1 MAVNLQKG
9 QRASLDNSMKM
20 ALVGLGWDPNKYDGG
35 YDFDLDAS
43 AFVCGANGKVQSD
56 DDFIFYNNPDWRDH
70 TIWSSGD
77 DRTGGNSQD
86 GDDEQ
91 IFIDFTKIPDYVSKI
106 AITVTIHE
114 AAARRQ
120 NFGQVSN
127 AYVRVAK
134 VQNETDTQGETVIQF
149 DLEEEFSIETALVV
163 CEIYRKNG
171 QWKFNAVGQPLQVW
185 SVAQLAERYGLPRSV
200 WKK

>member
-1 MAVNLQKG
+1 MAVNLSKG
-9 QRASLDNSMKM
+9 QRVSIDNSMKM
-20 ALVGLGWDPNKYDGG
+20 ALIGLGWDPNKYDGG

-43 AFVCGANGKVQSD
+43 AFICGANGKVQSD
-56 DDFIFYNNPDWRDH
+56 EDFVFYNNPDWKNH
-70 TIWSSGD
+70 TVWSSGD
-77 DRTGGNSQD
+77 DTTGGNSDD

-91 IFIDFTKIPDYVSKI
+91 IFIDFSKLPSWVDKI
-106 AITVTIHE
+106 AITVTIHD
-114 AAARRQ
+114 AVNRRQ

-134 VQNETDTQGETVIQF
+134 VQNEFDNVGETVIQF

-171 QWKFNAVGQPLQVW
+171 EWKFNAVAAGYQGGLE
-185 SVAQLAERYGLPRSV
+185 ALCRNYGV
-200 WKK
+200 NV

>member
-9 QRASLDNSMKM
+9 QRASLDSSMKM
-20 ALVGLGWDPNKYDGG
+20 ALIGLGWDPNKYDGG

-43 AFVCGANGKVQSD
+43 AFICGANGKVQSD
-56 DDFIFYNNPDWRDH
+56 DDFVFYNNTDWRDH
-70 TIWSSGD
+70 TVWSSGD
-77 DRTGGNSQD
+77 DRTGGNSSD

-134 VQNETDTQGETVIQF
+134 IDNEFDTQGETVIQF

-171 QWKFNAVGQPLQVW
+171 QWRFNAVAAGYQGGLE
-185 SVAQLAERYGLPRSV
+185 QLCRSYGV
-200 WKK
+200 NV

>member
-1 MAVNLQKG
+1 MAVTLQKG
-9 QRASLDNSMKM
+9 QGVSLDNSMKM

-43 AFVCGANGKVQSD
+43 AFILGANGKVVSD
-56 DDFIFYNNPDWRDH
+56 DDFVFYNKPDWHDH
-70 TIWSSGD
+70 PGWSTGD
-77 DRTGGNSQD
+77 DRSGGNSAE

-114 AAARRQ
+114 AAERRQ

-134 VQNETDTQGETVIQF
+134 VENEFDTNGETVIQF

-171 QWKFNAVGQPLQVW
+171 QWKFNAVASGYQGGLE
-185 SVAQLAERYGLPRSV
+185 QLCRVYGV
-200 WKK
+200 NI

>member
-1 MAVNLQKG
+1 
-9 QRASLDNSMKM
+9 MKM

-43 AFVCGANGKVQSD
+43 AFILGANGKVVSD
-56 DDFIFYNNPDWRDH
+56 DDFVFYNNPDWHDH
-70 TIWSSGD
+70 TVWSTGD
-77 DRTGGNSQD
+77 DRSGGNSAE

-114 AAARRQ
+114 AAERRQ

-134 VQNETDTQGETVIQF
+134 VENEFDTNGETVIQF

-171 QWKFNAVGQPLQVW
+171 QWKFNAVASGYQGGLE
-185 SVAQLAERYGLPRSV
+185 QLCRVYGV
-200 WKK
+200 NI

>member
-20 ALVGLGWDPNKYDGG
+20 ALIGLGWDPNKYDGG

-77 DRTGGNSQD
+77 DQTGGNSSD
-86 GDDEQ
+86 SDDEQ
-91 IFIDFTKIPDYVSKI
+91 IFIDFSKIPDYVSKI
-106 AITVTIHE
+106 AITVTIHD

-134 VQNETDTQGETVIQF
+134 IDNEFDTQGETVIQF

-171 QWKFNAVGQPLQVW
+171 QWKFNAVASGYQGGLE
-185 SVAQLAERYGLPRSV
+185 QLCRVYGV
-200 WKK
+200 NV

>member
-1 MAVNLQKG
+1 MAVNLSKG

-20 ALVGLGWDPNKYDGG
+20 ALIGLGWDPNKYDGG

-43 AFVCGANGKVQSD
+43 AFICGANGKVQSD
-56 DDFIFYNNPDWRDH
+56 DDFVFYNNPDWKNH

-77 DRTGGNSQD
+77 DRTGGNSED

-91 IFIDFTKIPDYVSKI
+91 IFIDFSKVPSWVEKI
-106 AITVTIHE
+106 AITVTIHD
-114 AAARRQ
+114 AVNRRQ

-134 VQNETDTQGETVIQF
+134 VQNEFDTVGETVIQF

-171 QWKFNAVGQPLQVW
+171 EWKFNAVAAGYQGGLE
-185 SVAQLAERYGLPRSV
+185 ALCRNYGV
-200 WKK
+200 NV

>member
-1 MAVNLQKG
+1 MAVNLSKG
-9 QRASLDNSMKM
+9 QRVSIDNSMKM

-43 AFVCGANGKVQSD
+43 AFICGANGKVQSD
-56 DDFIFYNNPDWRDH
+56 EDFVFYNNHDWKNH
-70 TIWSSGD
+70 TVWSSGD
-77 DRTGGNSQD
+77 DTSGGNSEE

-91 IFIDFTKIPDYVSKI
+91 IFIDFSKLPSWVEKI
-106 AITVTIHE
+106 AITVTIHD
-114 AAARRQ
+114 AVNRRQ

-134 VQNETDTQGETVIQF
+134 VQNEFDTVGETVIQF

-171 QWKFNAVGQPLQVW
+171 EWKFNAVAAGYQGGLE
-185 SVAQLAERYGLPRSV
+185 ALCRNYGV
-200 WKK
+200 NV

>member
-35 YDFDLDAS
+35 YYFDLDAS
-43 AFVCGANGKVQSD
+43 AFILGANGKVVSD
-56 DDFIFYNNPDWRDH
+56 DDFVFYNNPDWHDH
-70 TIWSSGD
+70 TVWSTGD
-77 DRTGGNSQD
+77 DRSGGNSAE

-114 AAARRQ
+114 AAERRQ

-134 VQNETDTQGETVIQF
+134 VENEFDTNGETVIQF

-171 QWKFNAVGQPLQVW
+171 QWKFNAVASGYQGGLE
-185 SVAQLAERYGLPRSV
+185 QLCRVYGV
-200 WKK
+200 NI

>member
-35 YDFDLDAS
+35 YDFDLDVS
-43 AFVCGANGKVQSD
+43 AFICGANGKVQSD
-56 DDFIFYNNPDWRDH
+56 DDFVFYNQPDWRDH
-70 TIWSSGD
+70 TVWSTGD
-77 DRTGGNSQD
+77 DRTGGNSAD

-106 AITVTIHE
+106 AITVTIDQAE
-114 AAARRQ
+114 ERRQ

-134 VQNETDTQGETVIQF
+134 VENANDTQGETVIQF

-171 QWKFNAVGQPLQVW
+171 QWKFNAIAGGYQGG
-185 SVAQLAERYGLPRSV
+185 LAALCRNYGV
-200 WKK
+200 NV

>member
-1 MAVNLQKG
+1 MAVNLSKG
-9 QRASLDNSMKM
+9 QRVSIDNSMKM

-43 AFVCGANGKVQSD
+43 AFICGANGKVQSD
-56 DDFIFYNNPDWRDH
+56 KDFVFYNELDLKNH
-70 TIWSSGD
+70 TVWSSGD
-77 DRTGGNSQD
+77 DTSGGNSEG

-91 IFIDFTKIPDYVSKI
+91 IFIDFSKPPSWVEKI
-106 AITVTIHE
+106 AITVTIHD
-114 AAARRQ
+114 AVNRRQ

-134 VQNETDTQGETVIQF
+134 VQNEFDTVGETVIQF

-171 QWKFNAVGQPLQVW
+171 EWKFNAVAAGYQGGLE
-185 SVAQLAERYGLPRSV
+185 ALCRNYGV
-200 WKK
+200 NV